1 MKKLVSI
8 ALIALFTIGAFAQDG
23 RKKQRK
29 QEFTV
34 DQIATLKTKKMT
46 LLLDLN
52 SQQQQEILEINKQ
65 KVTEH
70 KEKKAA
76 RKALKESDTKPTS
89 EAIFNMKNDQLDNMI
104 AHKADMKKVLTTEQF
119 ETWLQARK
127 KKGKRLKKRSAQR
140 KGQQRRVKR

>member
-8 ALIALFTIGAFAQDG
+8 ALMALFTIGAFAQDG

-46 LLLDLN
+46 LLLDLS
-52 SQQQQEILEINKQ
+52 SQQQEQILEINKQ

-70 KEKKAA
+70 KAKKAA
-76 RKALKESDTKPTS
+76 RKALKESDSKPTS
-89 EAIFNMKNDQLDNMI
+89 DEIFNMKNDRLDDMI

-119 ETWLQARK
+119 ETWQQARK
-127 KKGKRLKKRSAQR
+127 KKGKHLKKRGAQR
-140 KGQQRRVKR
+140 KGQRRRGRK

>member
-8 ALIALFTIGAFAQDG
+8 ALMALFTIGVFAQDG

-52 SQQQQEILEINKQ
+52 SQQQEQILEINKQ
-65 KVTEH
+65 KAAEH
-70 KEKKAA
+70 KTKKAA
-76 RKALKESDTKPTS
+76 RKALKERDTKPTS
-89 EAIFNMKNDQLDNMI
+89 EELFNMKNDQLDNMI
-104 AHKADMKKVLTTEQF
+104 AHKAAMKKVLTAEQF
-119 ETWLQARK
+119 ETWQQARK
-127 KKGKRLKKRSAQR
+127 KKGKRLKKRGAQ
-140 KGQQRRVKR
+140 KKAQQRRVKR